1 MVLLVMEMMV
11 EPLQPVDTEHLA
23 VVVLVLLVLL
33 AGVHHLVQVAMVKHS
48 LHSLPQ

>member
-1 MVLLVMEMMV
+1 MVRLVMEMMV
-11 EPLQPVDTEHLA
+11 DPLQAVDTEHLA
-23 VVVLVLLVLL
+23 VVVLVLLDKM